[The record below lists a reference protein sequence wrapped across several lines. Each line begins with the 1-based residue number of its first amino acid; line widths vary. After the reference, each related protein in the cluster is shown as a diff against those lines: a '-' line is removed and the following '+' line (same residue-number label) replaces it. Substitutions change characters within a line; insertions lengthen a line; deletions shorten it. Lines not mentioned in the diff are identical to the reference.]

1 MKNIDLPVNVI
12 ILSNAEMPEEDLN
25 CLVCEKIIM
34 EQDGG
39 SDSVEGDVVFCFFYE
54 SQKCQPL
61 AQTCL
66 DGLRNASLYI
76 HGVNF
81 RPMHSM

>member
-39 SDSVEGDVVFCFFYE
+39 SDNVEGDVVFCFFM
-54 SQKCQPL
+54 S
-61 AQTCL
+61 
-66 DGLRNASLYI
+66 LRSAI
-76 HGVNF
+76 HW
-81 RPMHSM
+81 PKHAWMA